1 VSGTSPTV
9 RGVQPIHETGRHELF
24 VIRHGATEW
33 STNGRHTGR
42 TDIPLLPEGE
52 DQARAAGALLHGR
65 PFGLVLCSPLGRARE
80 TCELAGYG
88 DQAELS
94 DDLLEWDYGDYEGVT
109 TKVIRETVPG
119 WTVWDSPVP
128 GGETIDQVA
137 TRVDRVIARVRAVDS
152 DCAVFAHGH
161 VLRVLAARWCEL
173 PAHEGKRLPLE
184 TATLNVLGWEHE
196 YPTIRVWNQR

>member
-1 VSGTSPTV
+1 MSDTAPTV

-80 TCELAGYG
+80 TCDLAGYA
-88 DQAELS
+88 DQAELT

-109 TKVIRETVPG
+109 TKTIRETVPG
-119 WTVWDSPVP
+119 WTVWDSPMP
-128 GGETIDQVA
+128 GGETIDQVSA
-137 TRVDRVIARVRAVDS
+137 RVDRVIARVRDVDA

-161 VLRVLAARWCEL
+161 VLRVLGARWLEA
-173 PAHEGKRLPLE
+173 PVSFGGRLYL
-184 TATLNVLGWEHE
+184 TTGSLSVLGFERE
-196 YPTIRVWNQR
+196 VRVIRLWNET